1 MLSLSC
7 KAAIKAVIFLGL
19 KFETGERF
27 SIKDVAS
34 HINEN
39 EHTIGKILQK
49 LVKQH
54 IIYSVKGPNGG
65 FYISQKQIQQPII
78 NIVEA
83 IDGREIFKQ
92 CRLGLAKCSESHP
105 CPFHNDFKPVRELF
119 KKMCEE
125 KKIIDLYLNVN
136 QGMSFLTG

>member
-92 CRLGLAKCSESHP
+92 CGLGLAKCSESHP

>member
-83 IDGREIFKQ
+83 IDGQEIFKQ
-92 CRLGLAKCSESHP
+92 CGLGLAKCSESHP

>member
-7 KAAIKAVIFLGL
+7 KAAIKSVIFLGS
-19 KFETGERF
+19 KYETGEKF
-27 SIKDVAS
+27 SIKDIAS

-49 LVKQH
+49 LVKYK
-54 IIYSVKGPNGG
+54 IIFSSKGPNGG
-65 FYISQKQIQQPII
+65 FYITEKQTNQPII
-78 NIVEA
+78 KIVEA
-83 IDGREIFKQ
+83 IDGQEIFKQ
-92 CRLGLAKCSESHP
+92 CGLGLAKCSESHP

-136 QGMSFLTG
+136 EGFAYLTG

>member
-92 CRLGLAKCSESHP
+92 CGLGLAKCSESHP

-125 KKIIDLYLNVN
+125 KKNH
-136 QGMSFLTG
+136 